1 MTSELTG
8 SVFDIKKYTIHDGP
22 GIRTTV
28 FFKGCPLACQWCH
41 NPESLSVMTQRVFRH
56 ELCIG
61 CRECCRICPQNAIY
75 FTDTGAHFDPAKCDW
90 CRICVDNCPSEA
102 LEFIGRTV
110 SVDEVMEQIVKDVPF
125 YDESKGGV
133 TFSGGEPLMQPEFLL
148 ALLESCGKL
157 DIHRTVDTAGYA
169 DTQKLLAIADL
180 TELFLYD
187 LKHMDPQRHK
197 QHTGVS
203 NRLILDNLRRL
214 AQTGVEINIRIPV
227 IPGIND
233 DDANID
239 RTGDF
244 ISALKVVRDVSL
256 LPFHTAAR
264 HKYDRLGQ
272 EFRFVNL
279 SSPSDDQIRS
289 IAERLQKFGLQVK
302 IGG

>member
-1 MTSELTG
+1 
-8 SVFDIKKYTIHDGP
+8 
-22 GIRTTV
+22 
-28 FFKGCPLACQWCH
+28 
-41 NPESLSVMTQRVFRH
+41 
-56 ELCIG
+56 
-61 CRECCRICPQNAIY
+61 
-75 FTDTGAHFDPAKCDW
+75 
-90 CRICVDNCPSEA
+90 
-102 LEFIGRTV
+102 
-110 SVDEVMEQIVKDVPF
+110 
-125 YDESKGGV
+125 
-133 TFSGGEPLMQPEFLL
+133 
-148 ALLESCGKL
+148 
-157 DIHRTVDTAGYA
+157 
-169 DTQKLLAIADL
+169 
-180 TELFLYD
+180 
-187 LKHMDPQRHK
+187 MDPQRHK

-272 EFRFVNL
+272 EFQFVNISL
-279 SSPSDDQIRS
+279 PSDDQIRS
-289 IAERLQKFGLQVK
+289 ITERLQKYGVQVK